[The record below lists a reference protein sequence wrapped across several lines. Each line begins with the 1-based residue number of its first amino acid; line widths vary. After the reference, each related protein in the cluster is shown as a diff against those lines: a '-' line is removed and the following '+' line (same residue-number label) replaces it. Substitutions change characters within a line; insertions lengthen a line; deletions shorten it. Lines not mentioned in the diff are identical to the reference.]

1 MNIILEFASDAEG
14 NKYFNLS
21 ENPQYDNKKIG
32 NRLIDYEILQVLSNE
47 EKDKYFVAKVRSL
60 NTNILYSMKKID
72 LSQCQNNNKNFID
85 EVMKKLK
92 DLNNPHIIKYY
103 NHFIENNNLYIIM
116 EYMNNSDIR
125 GFIKAHQVF
134 KKPIREDEIWN
145 ILLQCLS
152 GLNYLH
158 EKNQG
163 SLGIRLNNI
172 FMNNE
177 QNAKIGAFR
186 ELISGKG
193 NYNPRED
200 IYLLGKFFY
209 IIMNSQNI
217 SSEDLMKPEYVYTID
232 YEEVKNN
239 FYSKELRDIV
249 NIMSI
254 KSKANVNI
262 ENLYK
267 IVKDQY
273 VKKYAK
279 NTSIEAVLRCLASYK
294 KLNDRLGALSNAIN
308 TQKEKYYINY
318 WYNQA
323 IEAILGLGKE
333 EFPLNKSIEEF
344 RRAIASSY
352 SKLDGNKEID
362 PLLLLTFLLIM
373 MHKETNKEKEGSEVI
388 ANKNKE
394 EKEKMTNYVISS
406 SFSGEEEDK
415 TNKLQMWNKYIAN
428 FNETVNSPISDIFFG
443 FVKRKI
449 LCQTC
454 RSGFY
459 SFYHYFYI
467 IFDLSDR
474 KDEQNFD
481 IINDGFK
488 ERHNHYNVIDGNDS
502 NKILCDRC
510 STYQTFKEF
519 NRYYMLKDQLIICFI
534 RGNNYKNK
542 SKIIFEEKIDL
553 KEYIEPDINSPH
565 KFYLVGT
572 LIRSFKDKNEQF
584 LSYSR
589 DTFNEYTWHC
599 PRGELDISSKENK
612 NYFPLNDIKK
622 DEEKG
627 QIIMLFYKSI
637 ENQS

>member
-47 EKDKYFVAKVRSL
+47 EADKYFVAKVRSL
-60 NTNILYSMKKID
+60 NTNNLYSMKKMD
-72 LSQCQNNNKNFID
+72 LSNCQNNDKNYID

-116 EYMNNSDIR
+116 EFMNNSDIR

-134 KKPIREDEIWN
+134 NKPIREEEIWN

-152 GLNYLH
+152 ALNYVQ
-158 EKNQG
+158 EKNLG

-177 QNAKIGAFR
+177 QNAKIGVFR
-186 ELISGKG
+186 ELICGKG

-200 IYLLGKFFY
+200 IYTLGKFFY
-209 IIMNSQNI
+209 VIMNSQKI
-217 SSEDLMKPEYVYTID
+217 KSEDIMKPEYIYKIE
-232 YEEVKNN
+232 YEEVQNN
-239 FYSKELRDIV
+239 FYSKELRDIIG
-249 NIMSI
+249 IMSI
-254 KSKANVNI
+254 KSKTNVDAI
-262 ENLYK
+262 SLYTT
-267 IVKDQY
+267 VKDEY

-279 NTSIEAVLRCLASYK
+279 NTSIEAVLRCLASYT
-294 KLNDRLGALSNAIN
+294 KLNDCMNSLSYTIN
-308 TQKEKYYINY
+308 KEKEKYYINY

-323 IEAILGLGKE
+323 INTILGLGE
-333 EFPLNKSIEEF
+333 EQLPLNTSIEEF

-362 PLLLLTFLLIM
+362 PLLLLTFLLVM
-373 MHKETNKEKEGSEVI
+373 MQKETNKEKKDSEVI
-388 ANKNKE
+388 QNKDKN
-394 EKEKMTNYVISS
+394 EKMTNYVISS

-415 TNKLQMWNKYIAN
+415 TNKLQMWNKYITN
-428 FNETVNSPISDIFFG
+428 FNETVNSPISDLFFG

-459 SFYHYFYI
+459 SFYHYLYI
-467 IFDLSDR
+467 IFDLSQR
-474 KDEQNFD
+474 KDDQNFD
-481 IINDGFK
+481 IIKDGFK
-488 ERHNHYNVIDGNDS
+488 ERHKNYRVIDANDS

-553 KEYIEPDINSPH
+553 TEFIEPDINSPH
-565 KFYLVGT
+565 YFYLVGT
-572 LIRSFKDKNEQF
+572 VIRSFKDKNEQF

-627 QIIMLFYKSI
+627 QIIMLFYKSTD
-637 ENQS
+637 NQS